1 MSGTL
6 ELVKGLYHRGEYRF
20 AKFRRAPLEDLV
32 QRPPAT
38 PLEGVVSALLITMG
52 LLAGAVA
59 IAPEHILAHIPVVHV
74 ALAFFVTL
82 ASLFVLTDLTLGVVA
97 QAMLQGLFLVIVAAG
112 IAWAL

>member
-1 MSGTL
+1 
-6 ELVKGLYHRGEYRF
+6 
-20 AKFRRAPLEDLV
+20 
-32 QRPPAT
+32 
-38 PLEGVVSALLITMG
+38 MG
-52 LLAGAVA
+52 LLGGALA

-97 QAMLQGLFLVIVAAG
+97 RAMLQGLFLVIVAAG